1 MVVDEKAA
9 SAIPERVGLKTM
21 DKVLAIIMAGGAG
34 ERLQPLTRERSKAAV
49 PFGGKFRLIDF
60 TLSNCVNSGLR
71 QIFVITQ
78 YLSES
83 LHRHIQEGW
92 GISSSGLGDFIYC
105 VPAQQKLGAQW
116 YRGTADAVR
125 QNMNLVR
132 TKDFEDV
139 LILSGDHVYKMNYLQ
154 LAAYHRMKKAALTV
168 SAIRERK
175 ERAAGTL
182 GVLEIDHDH
191 RLTSFEEKPAQ
202 PKTLVDAP
210 DDALAS
216 MGVYIFEVGTLLEV
230 LQGQDDDFGKHV
242 IPRMIGKHRD
252 IYVYD
257 YEKENKIEDFV
268 VEVKDGIRE
277 KVLVDK
283 TRDSTYW
290 KDVGTIDS
298 YYQASMDLVGIDPF
312 FNLYGERWP
321 LRTYQRPLPP
331 GKCVLGGRTLESIVC
346 DGCIISGGTV
356 WNSILSPGVIVER
369 GAVVEQ
375 SVIFDDV
382 TIEPGAR
389 IRRAIVDKQSRIR
402 AGTSIGYDQEAD
414 KSTGCTISDNGV
426 VVVPKG
432 SGERLS
438 ESSLL

>member
-1 MVVDEKAA
+1 MIA
-9 SAIPERVGLKTM
+9 M
-21 DKVLAIIMAGGAG
+21 DKVLVIIMAGGAG

-71 QIFVITQ
+71 QIFVLTQ
-78 YLSES
+78 YLSDS
-83 LHRHIQEGW
+83 LHRHIQDGW
-92 GISSSGLGDFIYC
+92 GISIHGLGDFIYT
-105 VPAQQKLGAQW
+105 VPAQQKLGAEW

-125 QNMNLVR
+125 QNLNLVR
-132 TKDFEDV
+132 TKDIEDV

-154 LAAYHRMKKAALTV
+154 LVAYHRMKKAGLMV

-182 GVLEIDHDH
+182 GVLEIDQGY
-191 RLTSFEEKPAQ
+191 RLIGFEEKPAQ
-202 PKTLVDAP
+202 PKTLTDAP
-210 DDALAS
+210 DYALAS
-216 MGVYIFEVGTLLEV
+216 MGIYIFKLGTLLEA
-230 LQGQDDDFGKHV
+230 LQGQGEDFGKHV
-242 IPRMIGKHRD
+242 IPGMIGKHHD

-257 YEKENKIEDFV
+257 YEKENKIDDFR
-268 VEVKDGIRE
+268 VETKDGIRE
-277 KVLVDK
+277 KVLVDR
-283 TRDSTYW
+283 TRDSSYW

-298 YYQASMDLVGIDPF
+298 YYEASMDLVAVDPLL
-312 FNLYGERWP
+312 NLYGERWP
-321 LRTYQRPLPP
+321 FRTYQRPLPP
-331 GKCVLGGRTLESIVC
+331 SKCVLDGKTPQSIVC
-346 DGCIISGGTV
+346 DGCIVSGGTV

-369 GAVVEQ
+369 DAVVEQ

-382 TIEPGAR
+382 IIEPGAR
-389 IRRAIVDKQSRIR
+389 VRRAIVDKESRIR

-414 KSTGCTISDNGV
+414 KRRDCTISDNGI

-432 SGERLS
+432 MDITRS